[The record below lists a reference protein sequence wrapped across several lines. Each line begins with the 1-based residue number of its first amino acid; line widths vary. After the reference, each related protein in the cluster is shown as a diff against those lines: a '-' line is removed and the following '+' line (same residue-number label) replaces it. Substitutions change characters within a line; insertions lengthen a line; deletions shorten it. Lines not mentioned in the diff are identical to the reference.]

1 MCRNCGWLSAHSRQ
15 CPVSGAPITPL
26 YDDNGRIDDD
36 GGQVKELPDVK
47 IGEFSKFL
55 NFCGFGEGQSIL
67 YIDSKVADGAFDLRV
82 AKQDLYG
89 AQIARLLINNRRLGP
104 AQ

>member
-1 MCRNCGWLSAHSRQ
+1 MGQQRHRRHPGQRPLKSAAI
-15 CPVSGAPITPL
+15 APT
-26 YDDNGRIDDD
+26 DDQHGRIDDD